1 MTGRIVR
8 IISNLYTVEAND
20 NGKIIS
26 CNCRA
31 RGKFRKDGL
40 TPLVGDIVEF
50 NYQEGI
56 ILDIKERRNELNRP
70 MIANVDH
77 AIIVTSC
84 KKPDYSSLLLDKML
98 TNVIMNDIKPIIVF
112 TKYDLLT
119 DDERPSF
126 NKLIDYYNKIGI
138 PTFINT
144 DILNIEKEI
153 LDSTVVLTGQ
163 TGAGKSSLLNRIDD
177 RLNLATNEISDAL
190 GRGKHTT
197 RHVELFDI
205 RVGELKGNFY
215 MADTPGFSALD
226 VINDIDNIRFAFYEF
241 ENDGC
246 KFRDCKHINEIGCR
260 VKEQVENGEI
270 LESRYEN
277 YKKLVMECESNSFS
291 SKK

>member
-84 KKPDYSSLLLDKML
+84 KRPDYSSLLLDKML

-126 NKLIDYYNKIGI
+126 NKIIDYYNKIGI

-163 TGAGKSSLLNRIDD
+163 TGAGKSSLLNRIYD
-177 RLNLATNEISDAL
+177 RLNLATNEISEAL

-197 RHVELFDI
+197 RHVELFKYNNSFI
-205 RVGELKGNFY
+205 
-215 MADTPGFSALD
+215 ADTPGFSSLD
-226 VINDIDNIRFAFYEF
+226 ISEDEKDNLKFYFPEFKNDE
-241 ENDGC
+241 C
-246 KFRDCKHINEIGCR
+246 KFRDCKHINEIGCKI
-260 VKEQVENGEI
+260 KEDVENNII
-270 LESRYEN
+270 LQSRYDN
-277 YKKLVMECESNSFS
+277 YKKMVVGDENINFDN
-291 SKK
+291 

>member
-1 MTGRIVR
+1 MIRGKIVKQ
-8 IISNLYTVEAND
+8 ISNDYTVKVD
-20 NGKIIS
+20 GKLYV
-26 CNCRA
+26 CKA
-31 RGKFRKDGL
+31 RGKFRNL
-40 TPLVGDIVEF
+40 NITPLVGDIVDF
-50 NYQEGI
+50 NEQEGI
-56 ILDIKERRNELNRP
+56 ILNIKERRNELNRP
-70 MIANVDH
+70 MIANVDY

-98 TNVIMNDIKPIIVF
+98 TNVIMNDIKPIVVF

-119 DDERPSF
+119 EDEKSSF
-126 NKLIDYYNKIGI
+126 NNIIDYYNKIGI
-138 PTFINT
+138 PTFVNT
-144 DILNIEKEI
+144 DILKIEKEI
-153 LDSTVVLTGQ
+153 IGSTVVLTGQ

-177 RLNLATNEISDAL
+177 RLDLATNEISEAL

-205 RVGELKGNFY
+205 RVKELQGNFY

-241 ENDGC
+241 DNDGC

-270 LESRYEN
+270 MESRYEN